1 MVSLFLADGFEEI
14 EALTTVDILR
24 RAGVHVDTV
33 GIGSSLI
40 RGAHGIVVQTD
51 LTDAQWCGDDLEA
64 VILPGGMPG
73 TKNLESSPVVK
84 KALMYGAEHGAL
96 LCAICAAP
104 SILGHMGYLMNRKAT
119 CFPGFEQELKG
130 AYFQHKSVVVDG
142 HIITADGAGSAL
154 DFAFAIVG
162 RLVSQERA
170 AAIRASIQCR

>member
-24 RAGVHVDTV
+24 RAGIHVDTV
-33 GIGSSLI
+33 GIGGNMI
-40 RGAHGIVVQTD
+40 AGAHGIVVQTD

-73 TKNLESSPVVK
+73 TKNLDVSSVVK
-84 KALMYGAEHGAL
+84 KALAYAQEHDAL

-104 SILGHMGYLMNRKAT
+104 SVLGHMGYLMHKKAT
-119 CFPGFEQELKG
+119 CFPGFEQELEG

-142 HIITADGAGSAL
+142 HIITANGAGAAL
-154 DFAFAIVG
+154 DFAFEIVS
-162 RLVSQERA
+162 RLASPEQA
-170 AAIRASIQCR
+170 AAIRASMQCR